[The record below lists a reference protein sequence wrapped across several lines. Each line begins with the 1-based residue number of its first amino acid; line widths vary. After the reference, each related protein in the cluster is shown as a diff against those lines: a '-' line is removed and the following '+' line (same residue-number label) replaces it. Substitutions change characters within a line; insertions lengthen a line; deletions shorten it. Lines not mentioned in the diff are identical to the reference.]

1 MAIASCSLLPLLQLV
16 VVVVA
21 AATPTPTPT
30 ATPNATPQDSD
41 YERLKARA
49 ELSYLNG
56 DYVAS
61 TKAWLA
67 ILGQYK
73 IGTKGR
79 PGGLRLE
86 ALDSICRCNLQT
98 KP

>member
-1 MAIASCSLLPLLQLV
+1 MIAIACCSLLLV
-16 VVVVA
+16 VVLVVA
-21 AATPTPTPT
+21 AATPTPKPTPT
-30 ATPNATPQDSD
+30 PTATPQDSD

-49 ELSYLNG
+49 ELSYLKG
-56 DYVAS
+56 DYLAS

-86 ALDSICRCNLQT
+86 ALDSICRCKLQR